1 MILAEL
7 VWQTLGHDSSSHI
20 LCIAES
26 NNAVDVICRRLR
38 DMGLDPVRDTPH
50 YEASPDLWALTPDRL
65 LGSEGTSS
73 ARRRVVQNAS
83 IVCMTLRNLRFD
95 LVIIDEASQI
105 SEAMS
110 WVSHLGM
117 IPSPLRIVCFRLV
130 YVELKINWLSV
141 AI

>member
-1 MILAEL
+1 
-7 VWQTLGHDSSSHI
+7 
-20 LCIAES
+20 
-26 NNAVDVICRRLR
+26 
-38 DMGLDPVRDTPH
+38 
-50 YEASPDLWALTPDRL
+50 
-65 LGSEGTSS
+65 
-73 ARRRVVQNAS
+73 
-83 IVCMTLRNLRFD
+83 MTLLRAASSRMRNLRFD

-110 WVSHLGM
+110 WVSLHLGM